1 MRLAR
6 YLGIGMAG
14 VINLLNI
21 EMLVIGG
28 GLSKASDLFL
38 ASAREEMLKR
48 SFKVPGHGVKVV
60 PAKLGD
66 NGGIIGAAYVALKGI
81 GAI

>member
-1 MRLAR
+1 
-6 YLGIGMAG
+6 
-14 VINLLNI
+14 
-21 EMLVIGG
+21 
-28 GLSKASDLFL
+28 
-38 ASAREEMLKR
+38 MLKR